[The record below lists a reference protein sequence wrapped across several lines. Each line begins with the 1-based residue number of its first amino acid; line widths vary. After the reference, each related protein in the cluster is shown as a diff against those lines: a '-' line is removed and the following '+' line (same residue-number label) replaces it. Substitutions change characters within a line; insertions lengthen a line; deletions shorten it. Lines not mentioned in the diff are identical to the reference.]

1 MPTIVTRAS
10 KGFPL
15 TWVEADANFN
25 NLNTAIV
32 DSYNSLG
39 SSDATS
45 VTIKTNNTTRVSLD
59 TLGNVNLCGD
69 GTALAT
75 TATDRFTYVPS
86 CAGIPTGVPT
96 SLGAGAI
103 PMVVDTTNS
112 KLYFRIGGTWKSTTL
127 A

>member
-10 KGFPL
+10 KGAPL
-15 TWVEADANFN
+15 TWNEADANFN
-25 NLNTAIV
+25 NLNTAV
-32 DSYNSLG
+32 SNSVGSTDSTDLNL
-39 SSDATS
+39 
-45 VTIKTNNTTRVSLD
+45 KTNNINRVFLD
-59 TLGNVNLCGD
+59 TLGNVRLCGD

-86 CAGIPTGVPT
+86 CAGPPTGVPT
-96 SLGAGAI
+96 NLGAGAI

-112 KLYFRIGGTWKSTTL
+112 KLYFRIGGAWVSTTL